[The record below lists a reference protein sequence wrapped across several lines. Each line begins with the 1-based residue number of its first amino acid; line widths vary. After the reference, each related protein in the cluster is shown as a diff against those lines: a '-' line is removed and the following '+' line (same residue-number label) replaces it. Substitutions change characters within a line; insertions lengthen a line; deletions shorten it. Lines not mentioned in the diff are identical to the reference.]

1 MGDVVV
7 VGAIN
12 VDLVVTADRLPL
24 AGETVVGDHFAQ
36 HGGGK
41 GANAAVAAAR
51 QGATVRLIGAVGTDD
66 LGRWS
71 LDQLAEEDVDVTQ
84 VARVD
89 AATGVALIVVDANG
103 ENQIALGPGANG
115 AVPVNPAA
123 VDGAACVLV
132 STEINASAID
142 GAVRAA
148 LAQGLVCVLN
158 PAPVVD
164 AAIALVGAGGIL
176 TPNET
181 ELAQLC
187 DAVGIPGGDLADRAL
202 ALADRNGAPVVVTLG
217 ARGVGIAR
225 GGSAEMEIVPAI
237 KVTVVDTTGA
247 GDTLNGVLAA
257 GLADGLEL
265 GDAVRRAAVAA
276 SLSVTVAGARTGM
289 PNAAAV
295 AAAFDPER
303 KKK

>member
-12 VDLVVTADRLPL
+12 VDLVVSSDRLPG
-24 AGETVVGDHFAQ
+24 AGETVVGNHFAQ

-51 QGATVRLIGAVGTDD
+51 QGATVRLVGAVGDDD

-71 LDQLAEEDVDVTQ
+71 LDQLTGDGVDVAAVGR
-84 VARVD
+84 VAE
-89 AATGVALIVVDANG
+89 ATGVALIVVDANG
-103 ENQIALGPGANG
+103 ENQIAVGPGANG
-115 AVPVNPAA
+115 SVTIEPNTL
-123 VDGAACVLV
+123 DEEGCVLV
-132 STEINASAID
+132 STEINPSAID
-142 GAVRAA
+142 AAVRHA
-148 LAQGLVCVLN
+148 LARGIPCVLN
-158 PAPVVD
+158 PAPVIQT
-164 AAIALVGAGGIL
+164 AIELVGGGAIL

-187 DAVGIPGGDLADRAL
+187 DAVDIAEGELGQRAAAL
-202 ALADRNGAPVVVTLG
+202 AIRNGAAVVVTLG

-225 GGSAEMEIVPAI
+225 PDSGAMEIFPAI

-276 SLSVTVAGARTGM
+276 SLSVTVAGARAGM

-303 KKK
+303 K